1 MTAPGLASRHATVM
15 LVHVSILRH
24 TLQLALV
31 ASLGLACKRDVS
43 EGSGAPQTAEPVPDT
58 AGAPAKPARRASR
71 APQKDPEPMTG
82 AESGRFAGM
91 TAAHNR
97 VRARLKIAPL
107 EWSPELARF
116 AQKWADKL
124 ARKGCDLQH
133 RPRTGPDAQRYG
145 ENIFA
150 ISGAPATPDGVVDA
164 WAAEVKFYNAKTNRC
179 KGVCGH
185 YTQVVWRDSKRLG
198 CGMATCDD
206 DIEVWVCNYDPR
218 GNWNGERPY

>member
-1 MTAPGLASRHATVM
+1 LEIERAAVM
-15 LVHVSILRH
+15 LVRVPMRRTIS
-24 TLQLALV
+24 LALV
-31 ASLGLACKRDVS
+31 ASLALACKRDVS
-43 EGSGAPQTAEPVPDT
+43 EGPGSPETAEPAPD
-58 AGAPAKPARRASR
+58 AADAPAKPRKRASR
-71 APQKDPEPMTG
+71 GEDPEP
-82 AESGRFAGM
+82 AASRESGRFAGM

-124 ARKGCDLQH
+124 ARRGCDLQH
-133 RPRTGPDAQRYG
+133 RPRTGPDAQRHG

-150 ISGAPATPDGVVDA
+150 ISGAPATADTVVDA
-164 WAAEVKFYNAKTNRC
+164 WAAEAEFYDARTNRC

-185 YTQVVWRDSKRLG
+185 YTQVVWRASKRVG
-198 CGMATCDD
+198 CGMATCGD